1 MANDWIK
8 MRTDLYRDPKVIVMA
23 DSMLDPD
30 GELALFVGHN
40 CRRNMTVTRN
50 VTRNACVGALLS
62 VWGVMRHRGVRVGDD
77 LQCHGITLAVVDD
90 IADLPGFGRAM
101 KHVGWIEST
110 DSGLVFPRFFADYN
124 VEPDEKNKSKN
135 AERQARYREK
145 LKGNSNVTS
154 NVTRNVTVT
163 PREEKSRE
171 EKSTKPPLIP
181 QGGEA
186 VGEVTPPQ
194 KPKRK
199 PKATTV
205 GEWSIPQG
213 WDSERLRE
221 VLGAFERMRESIGKR
236 IKDRANASM
245 HFKSFDNADHLI
257 YALEFAI
264 ANEYQGIKPDYRPT
278 QKPEFKKPSGT
289 EHLPFVTMTKEQ
301 IEEMNAR
308 RERTRQYNLKK
319 LAERAAGGG
328 VDLRH
333 PSPTV

>member
-23 DSMLDPD
+23 DSMLNPE
-30 GELALFVGHN
+30 GELAAFVGHN

-90 IADLPGFGRAM
+90 IADLPGFGKAM
-101 KHVGWIEST
+101 ENVGWIEST
-110 DSGLVFPRFFADYN
+110 NQGLIFPRFFADYN

-145 LKGNSNVTS
+145 LKANSNVTS
-154 NVTRNVTVT
+154 DVTRNVTVT

-171 EKSTKPPLIP
+171 EKSLNTPLIP

-186 VGEVTPPQ
+186 VEGVDPPR

-199 PKATTV
+199 PKAATV

-221 VLGAFERMRESIGKR
+221 ALGAFERMRESIGKR

-257 YALEFAI
+257 YALEFAV

-278 QKPEFKKPSGT
+278 QPPKPEPKQEKELPMIT
-289 EHLPFVTMTKEQ
+289 ELPPYIVEIYKRRA
-301 IEEMNAR
+301 EER
-308 RERTRQYNLKK
+308 RKRDEEFERTGHN
-319 LAERAAGGG
+319 GS
-328 VDLRH
+328 V
-333 PSPTV
+333 